1 MNKAKA
7 RINNNGLP
15 YWILTKGDNSVVFRC
30 SAPCNPTAI
39 DIDGWPHGN
48 ASRNGTWQ
56 IKQARNMWDELIR
69 VGFWIEPEP
78 EYHPKRM
85 MKE

>member
-1 MNKAKA
+1 MNKPKA
-7 RINNNGLP
+7 RLNGNGLP
-15 YWILTKGDNSVVFRC
+15 YWILTNGENSVVFRC

-39 DIDGWPHGN
+39 RIDGWPLDNAESHGD
-48 ASRNGTWQ
+48 WQ
-56 IKQARNMWDELIR
+56 IRQARNMWNELIR
-69 VGFWIEPEP
+69 VGFWVEPEP